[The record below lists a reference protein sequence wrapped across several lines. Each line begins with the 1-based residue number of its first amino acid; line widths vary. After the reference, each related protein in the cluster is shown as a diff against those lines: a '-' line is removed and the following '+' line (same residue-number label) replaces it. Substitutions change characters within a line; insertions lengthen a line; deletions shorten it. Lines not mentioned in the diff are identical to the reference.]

1 MMIIKQIVFTECLV
15 KIMTY
20 KHHMDKFQIDIQLT
34 NGKTHQKTREKIN
47 LGKNIIQR
55 RGS

>member
-1 MMIIKQIVFTECLV
+1 
-15 KIMTY
+15 MTY